1 MVIIV
6 IVVEDVNA
14 NDLILFEVVVD
25 VKEFVKV
32 GAQVVEDGLRLTHS
46 LPVYVFLAL

>member
-14 NDLILFEVVVD
+14 NDLVLFEVVVD
-25 VKEFVKV
+25 VEELVEV